1 MARFRATVKVRRK
14 GTVADPEGKTI
25 SEALARLGYR
35 AIEKVRTGKVFTVDL
50 EARDEAEARR
60 IITAVSTDVLS
71 NPIIE
76 VFEFDIEG
84 L

>member
-1 MARFRATVKVRRK
+1 M
-14 GTVADPEGKTI
+14 ADPEGKTI

-60 IITAVSTDVLS
+60 IIEAVSTDVLS

-76 VFEFDIEG
+76 VFEFDVEG

>member
-1 MARFRATVKVRRK
+1 M
-14 GTVADPEGKTI
+14 ADPEGKTI

>member
-60 IITAVSTDVLS
+60 IIEAVSTDVLS

-76 VFEFDIEG
+76 VFEFDVEG

>member
-1 MARFRATVKVRRK
+1 MAQFRATVKVRKK

-25 SEALARLGYR
+25 GEALARLGYR
-35 AIEKVRTGKVFTVDL
+35 AIGKVRTGKVFSVDL
-50 EARDEAEARR
+50 EARDESEARR
-60 IITAVSTDVLS
+60 IIEAVSTDVLS

-76 VFEFDIEG
+76 LFEFDIEE